1 VKFKKI
7 IIIEI
12 ATAQFPEQ
20 RMYAKPPFVQL
31 LFKENLTIIFW
42 KPAVQ
47 QMQVYNWAFIFLA
60 KRYAVINSLLKNLP
74 NYSAILHKMMV

>member
-31 LFKENLTIIFW
+31 LFKENLTIIF
-42 KPAVQ
+42 
-47 QMQVYNWAFIFLA
+47 
-60 KRYAVINSLLKNLP
+60 
-74 NYSAILHKMMV
+74 